1 MPGVES
7 LFGVPEYQISGS
19 VRFEDG
25 DSAALNFTPQTASNR
40 RTWTYSTW
48 FKRGNIN
55 SSGTRGV
62 LFSAYEDSANYTY
75 IGFDDG
81 GGGYDRLRVYSLT
94 SSSVAIDFESTAQL
108 RDVSAWYHL
117 VVSVDTTQGT
127 SGNRVKIYLNGE
139 QVTDWATSTEPSQNY
154 DTFVSSI
161 LLHSVGSYN
170 NASSYY
176 DGYIAETNLVDGSQ
190 LTPSSFAETN
200 EMTGQWIP
208 IQYAGAYGTTGF
220 YLPFTPIDALATATG
235 GTITTDGD
243 FKVHKFTSNG
253 TYVLSAPDNGFA
265 EVDILIVGG
274 GGNAPGGSSSLG
286 GGGGGGGGLYYKTG
300 TSLAAG
306 SYSVV
311 VGAASADSSFAGI
324 TALAGGDGGSQN
336 AGQAGGSGGG
346 GVGNAAAGATSNNTQ
361 GFAGGIGLGT
371 IGSSVCSG
379 GGGGGAGGV
388 GTNSA
393 DNATGNTLS
402 FSDGGAGLAIDI
414 VAASTNV
421 TYAAGGKGADHD
433 SSTDGVDGAANT
445 GTGASGGGGSGGGAG
460 TGGTG
465 IVVIRHKFQ

>member
-19 VRFEDG
+19 VRFDDG
-25 DSAALNFTPQTASNR
+25 DSARLNFTPQTAGSA
-40 RTWTYSTW
+40 RTFTYSVF
-48 FKRGNIN
+48 FKLGNIV
-55 SSGTRGV
+55 GGR
-62 LFSAYEDSANYTY
+62 LF
-75 IGFDDG
+75 
-81 GGGYDRLRVYSLT
+81 
-94 SSSVAIDFESTAQL
+94 TAQTANGNPFFTIDIFQDGDTDNRGIRVNTGDDAIIIITDGRL

-117 VVSVDTTQGT
+117 VVAVDTTQGT
-127 SGNRVKIYLNGE
+127 NTNRVKVYINGE
-139 QVTDWATSTEPSQNY
+139 QPALATATYPDQNY
-154 DTFVSSI
+154 DTVVSSI
-161 LLHSVGSYN
+161 IKHSVGSKGN
-170 NASSYY
+170 GGSSF
-176 DGYIAETNLVDGSQ
+176 DGYMAEVNFVDG
-190 LTPSSFAETN
+190 FALDASYFGETN

-208 IQYAGAYGTTGF
+208 IQYTGAYGTTGF

-346 GVGNAAAGATSNNTQ
+346 GVGNAAAGATSNAFL

-371 IGSSVCSG
+371 IGVSVCSG
-379 GGGGGAGGV
+379 GGGGGAGAV
-388 GTNSA
+388 GTNSTN
-393 DNATGNTLS
+393 NATGNTLS

-414 VAASTNV
+414 VADSTNV

>member
-62 LFSAYEDSANYTY
+62 LFSAYENSSNYTF

-81 GGGYDRLRVYSLT
+81 GGGFDRIRVYSLE
-94 SSSVAIDFESTAQL
+94 SSSVKIDFESTQQL

-208 IQYAGAYGTTGF
+208 IQYTGAYGTTGF

-311 VGAASADSSFAGI
+311 VGAASSDSSFAGI

-346 GVGNAAAGATSNNTQ
+346 GVGNAAAGATSNALL

-393 DNATGNTLS
+393 DNATGNTAS

-414 VAASTNV
+414 VAAGTNV